1 MKKQHSELAQQ
12 INVGSELTVV
22 IIGESFK
29 IHSKLTI
36 TTQTWTDFT
45 FHFSLFIVDIGHVT
59 A

>member
-12 INVGSELTVV
+12 VNAGSELTVV
-22 IIGESFK
+22 IIGESF
-29 IHSKLTI
+29 IIQSKLTI

-45 FHFSLFIVDIGHVT
+45 FHFSVFIVDIGHVT